1 MLLLRGLAGWAGLSI
16 GMAAPARYLG
26 YGIDTVLLT
35 AALML
40 ATMLH
45 RAPFV
50 DPWLTTKIGLVVVYI
65 VLGFQALNPRT
76 APVLRRRL
84 FLAALATFAILF
96 TVARSNGSALWA

>member
-1 MLLLRGLAGWAGLSI
+1 
-16 GMAAPARYLG
+16 MAAPARYLG

-50 DPWLTTKIGLVVVYI
+50 DPWLTAKIVLVVVYI
-65 VLGFQALNPRT
+65 VLGFHALNPGT
-76 APVLRRRL
+76 SPASRRRL
-84 FLAALATFAILF
+84 FLAALATFAMLY
-96 TVARSNGSALWA
+96 TVARSNGHALWS